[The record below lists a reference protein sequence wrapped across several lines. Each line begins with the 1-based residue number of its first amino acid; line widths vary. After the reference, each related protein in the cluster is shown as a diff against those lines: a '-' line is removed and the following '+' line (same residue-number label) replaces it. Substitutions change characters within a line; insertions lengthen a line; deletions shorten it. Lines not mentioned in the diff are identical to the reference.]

1 MAKFCNAG
9 LAGAFDMLKKKQD
22 DDEEK
27 EDPIQKAEREFF
39 DIIKK
44 VFLTQI
50 PFAFWYSS
58 LHVFFVSGTRE
69 AYCS

>member
-1 MAKFCNAG
+1 MAKFCYTG

-39 DIIKK
+39 EIIKK
-44 VFLTQI
+44 VLLTKI
-50 PFAFWYSS
+50 PFAFWYS

>member
-1 MAKFCNAG
+1 MAKFCYTG

-39 DIIKK
+39 EIIKK
-44 VFLTQI
+44 VFLTKI
-50 PFAFWYSS
+50 PFAF
-58 LHVFFVSGTRE
+58 
-69 AYCS
+69 